1 MKTGKTSL
9 MKSNTNSTMKIVNIY
24 LRHKFNMFLVLICIK
39 LLISFSFYLR
49 SQRKNVNKNQGKL
62 TEMSGDM
69 GDQVFAAEALTR
81 KRIKGGRTEYLVKW
95 KGWSTKHNS
104 WEPEENILDPR
115 YISYLY
121 MSILF

>member
-1 MKTGKTSL
+1 
-9 MKSNTNSTMKIVNIY
+9 
-24 LRHKFNMFLVLICIK
+24 
-39 LLISFSFYLR
+39 
-49 SQRKNVNKNQGKL
+49 
-62 TEMSGDM
+62 M

-121 MSILF
+121 MSISFYLKFPKAILLKCYFI

>member
-1 MKTGKTSL
+1 
-9 MKSNTNSTMKIVNIY
+9 
-24 LRHKFNMFLVLICIK
+24 MFLVLICIK

-115 YISYLY
+115 YISHLH
-121 MSILF
+121 MSILFWSKFPKAILLKCYFI